1 MHKSTPLKILF
12 LFLPALLI
20 SGCVPNNYRY
30 DGTTSMENRDIS
42 EKERILLKT
51 KNYQNLIAINHE
63 SLKKREDPDVRFRLA
78 EYYYLAGNYNSS
90 LHYLS
95 VSLQRNPSTKVY
107 LLQSKNLLAQQK
119 YDSALKFV
127 AMAIQKDRG
136 NGEAL
141 NLQGIILAHQ
151 GKLAEARRSFE
162 TARNAFFTEEKVLN
176 NLALVH
182 IADREYTQAIQL
194 LLPLYLRGNRDSN
207 LVHNLVFAMVKS
219 GDLRY
224 AKEIIK
230 RENLSRYPDTLVAS
244 LFEVES
250 SMGPL

>member
-1 MHKSTPLKILF
+1 MCKIPHVKLLTFF
-12 LFLPALLI
+12 LVPLLI
-20 SGCVPNNYRY
+20 NGCVPRDYRY
-30 DGTTSMENRDIS
+30 DGNTSMENRKVS

-63 SLKKREDPDVRFRLA
+63 ALKKREDPDVRFRLA

-95 VSLQRNPSTKVY
+95 VSLQKNPSTRVY
-107 LLQSKNLLAQQK
+107 LLQGKNLLAQQK
-119 YDSALKFV
+119 YDSALRFV
-127 AMAIQKDRG
+127 NMAIQKESA

-151 GKLAEARRSFE
+151 GKLKEAMLSFE

-176 NLALVH
+176 NMALIH
-182 IADREYTQAIQL
+182 IAERQYTQSIQL

-207 LVHNLVFAMVKS
+207 LMHNLVFAMVKS

-250 SMGPL
+250 TMAPL

>member
-1 MHKSTPLKILF
+1 MCIMLA
-12 LFLPALLI
+12 ALLLG
-20 SGCVPNNYRY
+20 GCAPDGYRY
-30 DGTTSMENRDIS
+30 DGETSVDNRQIS

-51 KNYQNLIAINHE
+51 KNYNNLIAINRD
-63 SLKKREDPDVRFRLA
+63 SLKKKEDPEVRFRLA

-95 VSLQRNPSTKVY
+95 VSLQKNPSTRVY

-119 YDSALKFV
+119 YDSALRF
-127 AMAIQKDRG
+127 ASMAIEKESG

-151 GKLAEARRSFE
+151 GKLKEAMRSFE

-176 NLALVH
+176 NMALVH

-194 LLPLYLRGNRDSN
+194 LLPLYLRGNRDSS
-207 LVHNLVFAMVKS
+207 LVHNLVFALVKS

-224 AKEIIK
+224 AREIIK
-230 RENLSRYPDTLVAS
+230 RENLSHYPDTLVAS

-250 SMGPL
+250 SLAPL